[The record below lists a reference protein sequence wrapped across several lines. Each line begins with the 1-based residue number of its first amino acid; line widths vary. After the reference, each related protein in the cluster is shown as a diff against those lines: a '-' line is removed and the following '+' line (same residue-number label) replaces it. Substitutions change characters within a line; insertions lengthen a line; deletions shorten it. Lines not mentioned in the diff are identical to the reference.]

1 MSRRKLAH
9 PCEDIMLSQSK
20 AMRLRFVVTM
30 CMVLAGGAVS
40 MGTSCI
46 TAPKGKSGTGAT
58 TGTLNGTVDSSNA
71 DPIGAGIAV
80 TATDGA
86 TAAQVVGTTA
96 ADGSYSLTDVPAGS
110 GTLTVGPFSSASG
123 CSAPAATNY
132 TLTKGGTLTYNI
144 LVPCT

>member
-1 MSRRKLAH
+1 
-9 PCEDIMLSQSK
+9 MLSQSK
-20 AMRLRFVVTM
+20 SVCLRFVVTM

-46 TAPKGKSGTGAT
+46 TAPKGKGGSGVS
-58 TGTLNGTVDSSNA
+58 TGTINGVVDSSNA
-71 DPIGAGIAV
+71 DPIGPGITV

-86 TAAQVVGTTA
+86 TAASVVGTTS

-110 GTLTVGPFSSASG
+110 GTLTVGPFSSSSG

>member
-1 MSRRKLAH
+1 MS
-9 PCEDIMLSQSK
+9 SQSK
-20 AMRLRFVVTM
+20 SMRLRFVVTM

-46 TAPKGKSGTGAT
+46 TAPKGKTASGAS
-58 TGTLNGTVDSSNA
+58 TGTINGVVDSSNNS
-71 DPIGAGIAV
+71 PIGAGLSV

-86 TAAQVVGTTA
+86 TGTQVTGNTA

-110 GTLTVGPFSSASG
+110 GTLTVGPFGSASG

-132 TLTKGGTLTYNI
+132 TMTKGGTLTENI
-144 LVPCT
+144 KVPCLV